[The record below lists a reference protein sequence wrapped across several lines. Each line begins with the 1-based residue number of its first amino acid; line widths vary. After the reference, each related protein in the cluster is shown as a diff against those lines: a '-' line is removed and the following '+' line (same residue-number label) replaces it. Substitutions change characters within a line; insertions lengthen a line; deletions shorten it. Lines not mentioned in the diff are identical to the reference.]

1 MIDLTPLDVRN
12 KRGDFKKIM
21 RGYDPQEVDV
31 FLEIAAERLEALV
44 RENLKFRERTH
55 LLQEQVSA
63 QTGREQAVQD
73 ALVTAQ
79 ELRTDIRTQS
89 QREAEHLVRE
99 ADAEAGRLIAE
110 AEAEVRGK
118 MRGVERQLEQAQDS
132 LGEMERRRTRFLKE
146 FRGLLGRELD
156 VVDVEEGRVPLEE
169 RPIDLDL
176 GRSRNA
182 AQGDEVESAPV
193 AEESEDGDVDVTEG
207 AAPPAAA
214 GEGHVPDAEAIDV
227 SELQPSSPAAPP
239 PDVPA
244 EPMSLEVELMADAE
258 GKADARR
265 GRLPVSSPAAE
276 HFAGVPDLE
285 TVLAEA
291 AGDENDPPAG
301 DDEEVAPPA
310 IKDRRDDV
318 LILFDPED
326 EDSRR

>member
-12 KRGDFKKIM
+12 KRGDFRKIM

-44 RENLKFRERTH
+44 RENLQFRERTQ
-55 LLQEQVSA
+55 LLQEQVTT
-63 QTGREQAVQD
+63 QTDREQAVQD

-89 QREAEHLVRE
+89 QREAEHLMRE
-99 ADAEAGRLIAE
+99 AETSAARMIAE

-118 MRGVERQLEQAQDS
+118 MRGVERQFEEAQDT
-132 LGEMERRRTRFLKE
+132 LLDMERRRTRFLKE
-146 FRGLLGRELD
+146 FRGLLARELD

-169 RPIDLDL
+169 RPIDMDL
-176 GRSRNA
+176 GRSRDA
-182 AQGDEVESAPV
+182 AHRDDVGSTAVAAGSEDRNEDVAESAAP
-193 AEESEDGDVDVTEG
+193 SDDV
-207 AAPPAAA
+207 
-214 GEGHVPDAEAIDV
+214 GEGHVRDAETIDV
-227 SELQPSSPAAPP
+227 SELQPSSATAPSP
-239 PDVPA
+239 NVPV

-258 GKADARR
+258 GKAEASK
-265 GRLPVSSPAAE
+265 GRSPVSSPARE

-285 TVLAEA
+285 AVLAEA
-291 AGDENDPPAG
+291 GGDEIDPPAA
-301 DDEEVAPPA
+301 DDDEVAPPA
-310 IKDRRDDV
+310 IQDGRDDV